1 MIDRGQI
8 YKLFEQGRYEDVL
21 TFFSKNLPQIPD
33 DYNLKALSLYNI
45 GLVQEAVE
53 ILRYGL
59 TAFPQNK
66 DLLFNMIEILY
77 TAREYEEV
85 KKYLERA
92 IEIEPENYVYYDIFA
107 TILFSENKNYRALQ
121 YAQKALKY
129 APTSVYDELI
139 DKYSRLERTLSI
151 RHENIP
157 NAKRIKRMLL
167 IGLPHNYL
175 DSFKYFLE
183 DDWEIYVIKAQ
194 NWTAFGQDYEFM
206 ENIGARIISRLE
218 VATFLE
224 SMGSKIDLIIRI
236 GNFYAGNDLYH
247 SYGDVDIDQMDTFFK
262 ISAILKK
269 RNQKTKA
276 ILAFSGGSFFF
287 EQRWNDWLR
296 SRIGVCDYILFET
309 RNLRDYFISKVDKDN
324 SLDRSKLRVIRVS
337 LPDSRDLFIDFHE
350 HYTKRIVAM
359 GKSLKSYTPISNI
372 FVDEIGEDMKVGKGK
387 SCDGIDECRSR
398 FLARYGKYAFG
409 LGYFYDFYDR
419 KQTFGELL
427 ASGNLDSVLSNT
439 LFNPYPLIYGFIN
452 IPIELITYLQFG
464 IVPVIPNDENDFHRE
479 LIDNGMAI
487 GVSKDTLFFDPN
499 TYSDKTIT
507 EMRKNIGKHATIFTF
522 DAFYNFVEAL
532 TEGRDVR

>member
-8 YKLFEQGRYEDVL
+8 YELFEQGRYEDVL

-45 GLVQEAVE
+45 GLAQEAVE

-269 RNQKTKA
+269 RNQKAKA
-276 ILAFSGGSFFF
+276 ILAFSGDSFFF

-309 RNLRDYFISKVDKDN
+309 RN
-324 SLDRSKLRVIRVS
+324 
-337 LPDSRDLFIDFHE
+337 
-350 HYTKRIVAM
+350 
-359 GKSLKSYTPISNI
+359 
-372 FVDEIGEDMKVGKGK
+372 
-387 SCDGIDECRSR
+387 
-398 FLARYGKYAFG
+398 
-409 LGYFYDFYDR
+409 
-419 KQTFGELL
+419 
-427 ASGNLDSVLSNT
+427 
-439 LFNPYPLIYGFIN
+439 
-452 IPIELITYLQFG
+452 
-464 IVPVIPNDENDFHRE
+464 
-479 LIDNGMAI
+479 
-487 GVSKDTLFFDPN
+487 
-499 TYSDKTIT
+499 
-507 EMRKNIGKHATIFTF
+507 
-522 DAFYNFVEAL
+522 
-532 TEGRDVR
+532 